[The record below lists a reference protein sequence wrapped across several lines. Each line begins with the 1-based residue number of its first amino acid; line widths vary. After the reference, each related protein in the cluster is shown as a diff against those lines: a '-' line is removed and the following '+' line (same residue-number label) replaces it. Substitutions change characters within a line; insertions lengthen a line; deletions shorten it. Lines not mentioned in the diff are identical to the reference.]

1 MKTIEE
7 LKQEQH
13 DAKAKLHEL
22 VEFINSEEYFTLT
35 QSEKNIIGQRRIAL
49 EMYVNSL
56 TKNIYDKEGSSFDMG
71 SSMGMLLLSSIFSGT
86 SFGSSSS
93 ADYLKKQLEEDKSK
107 VVEENSGKEIVY
119 AIPE

>member
-7 LKQEQH
+7 LKQEQY

-56 TKNIYDKEGSSFDMG
+56 TKNIYDKEGSSFDISSAMWPLMMSSMFTG
-71 SSMGMLLLSSIFSGT
+71 SSFGPSSSIDS
-86 SFGSSSS
+86 
-93 ADYLKKQLEEDKSK
+93 LKKQLEEDESK
-107 VVEENSGKEIVY
+107 AVEENNEKEKIY

>member
-7 LKQEQH
+7 LKQEQF

-22 VEFINSEEYFTLT
+22 VEFVNSDEYYSLS

-49 EMYVNSL
+49 EMYLNSL
-56 TKNIYDKEGSSFDMG
+56 TKNLYDKEGSTFDISSAMWPLLM
-71 SSMGMLLLSSIFSGT
+71 SSMFTGS
-86 SFGSSSS
+86 SFGSSSGV
-93 ADYLKKQLEEDKSK
+93 DYLKNHLEEDESK
-107 VVEENSGKEIVY
+107 AVEENNEKEKVY

>member
-7 LKQEQH
+7 LKQEQY

-56 TKNIYDKEGSSFDMG
+56 TKNIYDKEGSSFDI
-71 SSMGMLLLSSIFSGT
+71 SSAMWPLMMSSIFTS

-93 ADYLKKQLEEDKSK
+93 IDSLKKQLEEEDFK
-107 VVEENSGKEIVY
+107 VESDE
-119 AIPE
+119 

>member
-7 LKQEQH
+7 LKQEQY

-56 TKNIYDKEGSSFDMG
+56 TKNIYDKEGSSFDISSAMWPLMMNSMFTG
-71 SSMGMLLLSSIFSGT
+71 S

-93 ADYLKKQLEEDKSK
+93 IDSLKKQLEEEDSK
-107 VVEENSGKEIVY
+107 VDTNTDNEKIY
-119 AIPE
+119 MMPE

>member
-7 LKQEQH
+7 LKQEQY

-22 VEFINSEEYFTLT
+22 IEFINSEEYFTLT

-56 TKNIYDKEGSSFDMG
+56 TKNIYDKEEGSFDISSAMWPLMMSSMFTGSSFG
-71 SSMGMLLLSSIFSGT
+71 P
-86 SFGSSSS
+86 SSSVDS
-93 ADYLKKQLEEDKSK
+93 LKKQLEEEDFK
-107 VVEENSGKEIVY
+107 VESDE
-119 AIPE
+119 

>member
-7 LKQEQH
+7 LKQEQY

-35 QSEKNIIGQRRIAL
+35 QSEKSIIGQRRIAL

-56 TKNIYDKEGSSFDMG
+56 TKNIYDKEGSSFDISSAMWPLMM
-71 SSMGMLLLSSIFSGT
+71 SSMFTGS
-86 SFGSSSS
+86 SFGSSSNIDS
-93 ADYLKKQLEEDKSK
+93 LKKQLEEEDFK
-107 VVEENSGKEIVY
+107 VESDE
-119 AIPE
+119 